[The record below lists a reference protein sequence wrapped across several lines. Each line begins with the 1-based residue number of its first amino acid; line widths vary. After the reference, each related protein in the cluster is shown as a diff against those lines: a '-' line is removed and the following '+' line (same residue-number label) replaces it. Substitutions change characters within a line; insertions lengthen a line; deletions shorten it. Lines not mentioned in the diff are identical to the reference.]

1 MLFWGMTLISAL
13 VGIGGWLLS
22 GKGLAGIWLA
32 PLAFAGSFLSLLVV
46 AFLFIWVV
54 CLLIDQKKPQD
65 HDSKFHR
72 TLVYLYADLLIKL
85 GRIHIH
91 TRGMEQKPKSG
102 RFLLVCNHISD
113 VDPGIILAHFK
124 ESQLSFITKRENTS
138 MFLVGPMMHKILCQP
153 LNREND
159 REALKTILNC
169 IRLIKEDEV
178 SIAVFPEG
186 YICGDELLR
195 HLKPG
200 VFKIAQKAQVPIVVC
215 TLKNAR
221 SIFKNVARLKPTEVD
236 LHLLKTIQPEEY
248 SGMTTVEIAD
258 WIYQMMAQDLGP
270 ELVAQEE

>member
-1 MLFWGMTLISAL
+1 MLFWGMTLLSLL

-22 GKGLAGIWLA
+22 GGAAGMLWLV
-32 PLAFAGSFLSLLVV
+32 PVAFLGSFLFLLLV

-54 CLLIDQKKPQD
+54 CLCIDQKKPQT

-72 TLVYLYADLLIKL
+72 NVAYLYADLLITL
-85 GRIHIH
+85 GRIRIH
-91 TRGMEQKPKSG
+91 TSGLEQTPQSG

-113 VDPGIILAHFK
+113 IDPGILLAKFK
-124 ESQLSFITKRENTS
+124 KSQLAFISKRENTS
-138 MFLVGPMMHKILCQP
+138 MFLVGPMMHKLMCQP

-215 TLKNAR
+215 TIKGARRIFGNLK
-221 SIFKNVARLKPTEVD
+221 KLKPSDVD

-248 SGMTTVEIAD
+248 AGMTTVDIAS
-258 WIYQMMAQDLGP
+258 WVYQLMAEDLGP
-270 ELVAQEE
+270 ELIAQE

>member
-1 MLFWGMTLISAL
+1 MLFWGMTLISLL
-13 VGIGGWLLS
+13 VGVGGWLLS
-22 GKGLAGIWLA
+22 GGAAAMLWLV
-32 PLAFAGSFLSLLVV
+32 PVAFLGSFLFLLLL
-46 AFLFIWVV
+46 AFLFIWAV
-54 CLLIDQKKPQD
+54 CLCVDQEKPQT

-72 TLVYLYADLLIKL
+72 NLAYLYADLLITI
-85 GRIHIH
+85 GRIRIH
-91 TRGMEQKPKSG
+91 TKGLEQTPASG

-113 VDPGIILAHFK
+113 IDPGIILAKFK
-124 ESQLSFITKRENTS
+124 KSQLAFISKRENSS
-138 MFLVGPMMHKILCQP
+138 MFLVGPMMHKLMCQP

-215 TLKNAR
+215 TIKGARRIFGNLK
-221 SIFKNVARLKPTEVD
+221 KLKPSDVD

-248 SGMTTVEIAD
+248 AGMTTVDIAN
-258 WIYQMMAQDLGP
+258 WVYQLMADDLGP
-270 ELVAQEE
+270 ELIAQE

>member
-1 MLFWGMTLISAL
+1 MLFWGMTLISLL

-22 GKGLAGIWLA
+22 GMGITGLWLV
-32 PLAFAGSFLSLLVV
+32 PVAFLGSFLFLLLM
-46 AFLFIWVV
+46 AFLFIWAV
-54 CLLIDQKKPQD
+54 CLCIDQKKPQD

-72 TLVYLYADLLIKL
+72 NLAYLYADLLITI
-85 GRIHIH
+85 GRIRIH
-91 TRGMEQKPKSG
+91 TKGLEQTPQSG

-113 VDPGIILAHFK
+113 IDPGIILAKFK
-124 ESQLSFITKRENTS
+124 KSQLAFITKRENTS
-138 MFLVGPMMHKILCQP
+138 MFLVGPMMHKLLCQP

-215 TLKNAR
+215 TIKDARKIFDNLKR
-221 SIFKNVARLKPTEVD
+221 MKPSDVD

-248 SGMTTVEIAD
+248 AGMTTVDIAN
-258 WIYQMMAQDLGP
+258 WVYQMMAEDLGP
-270 ELVAQEE
+270 ELIAQE

>member
-22 GKGLAGIWLA
+22 DTGLTGLWLVPA
-32 PLAFAGSFLSLLVV
+32 AFAGSFLALLVA

-54 CLLIDQKKPQD
+54 CLLIDQKKPQT

-72 TLVYLYADLLIKL
+72 NLAYLYADLLITI
-85 GRIHIH
+85 GRVRVH
-91 TRGMEQKPKSG
+91 TTGMEQTPETG

-113 VDPGIILAHFK
+113 VDPGIILAEFK
-124 ESQLSFITKRENTS
+124 KSQLAFITKRENTS
-138 MFLVGPMMHKILCQP
+138 MFLVGPMMHKLLCQP

-169 IRLIKEDEV
+169 IRLLKEDEV

-215 TLKNAR
+215 TIQNAR
-221 SIFKNVARLKPTEVD
+221 SVFKNLKKLKPTDVQ

-248 SGMTTVEIAD
+248 AGMTTVDIAD
-258 WIYQMMAQDLGP
+258 MVYRMMAEDLGP
-270 ELVAQEE
+270 ELIAKE